1 MTFSFTHFIL
11 SFQSPPQQAAS
22 PPSPPQK
29 SPIKSI
35 PTEVVG
41 KEQNN
46 ERDIDEK
53 SKNFTTNNISDTNDL
68 PAAAAAIASSS
79 TPPPVKR
86 PSGNIQLSELIDDAI
101 TAKHE
106 NIAAHNAPSSTKM
119 SKNR

>member
-1 MTFSFTHFIL
+1 M
-11 SFQSPPQQAAS
+11 
-22 PPSPPQK
+22 
-29 SPIKSI
+29 
-35 PTEVVG
+35 G

-68 PAAAAAIASSS
+68 PAAKAAAIASSSSKS

-101 TAKHE
+101 TEKQV
-106 NIAAHNAPSSTKM
+106 HNAPSSTKM
-119 SKNR
+119 SKKSLKKSLH